1 MRLIGPEDMKAFRC
15 LAGACRHTCCRGWEI
30 DVDEE
35 SAARYRAAEGAI
47 GERLRA
53 NLETDETGTHFRLD
67 AQERCPFLNGEGL
80 CDLILE
86 MGEDVLCQICRDHP
100 RFRNFYS
107 DHVEIGL
114 GLVCEAAARQVVE
127 REEPLRLVT
136 LEDDGVREDVPEEEA
151 WLQAAQS
158 RLLALAQHREA
169 SILERIAAIREDAEV
184 PELSL
189 TEDHLDLLMEL
200 EVLDPAWHGILTR
213 MHAALSAP
221 WLTEGMEKPAEQLLC
236 ALLCRHLAGAL
247 EDGAYRER
255 VLLCLLSLEIIFRA
269 AAVLETEGREAL
281 IEAARLFSGEIEY
294 SDENV
299 GALLDCLSETLE
311 ESGGQ

>member
-1 MRLIGPEDMKAFRC
+1 
-15 LAGACRHTCCRGWEI
+15 
-30 DVDEE
+30 
-35 SAARYRAAEGAI
+35 
-47 GERLRA
+47 
-53 NLETDETGTHFRLD
+53 
-67 AQERCPFLNGEGL
+67 
-80 CDLILE
+80 
-86 MGEDVLCQICRDHP
+86 MGEDALCQICRDHP

-158 RLLALAQHREA
+158 RLLALAQHREV

-200 EVLDPAWHGILTR
+200 EVLDPAWHGILSSMR
-213 MHAALSAP
+213 AALSAP

-269 AAVLETEGREAL
+269 SAVLETEGREAL

>member
-1 MRLIGPEDMKAFRC
+1 MRLIGPEDMQAFRC

-35 SAARYRAAEGAI
+35 SAARYRTAEGAI

-86 MGEDVLCQICRDHP
+86 MGEDALCQICRDHP

-127 REEPLRLVT
+127 RECRRRKRGSRRRSPVCSPLPSIGKRRCPSASRPSGKTQKCQNCL
-136 LEDDGVREDVPEEEA
+136 
-151 WLQAAQS
+151 LQK
-158 RLLALAQHREA
+158 
-169 SILERIAAIREDAEV
+169 
-184 PELSL
+184 
-189 TEDHLDLLMEL
+189 T
-200 EVLDPAWHGILTR
+200 ILT
-213 MHAALSAP
+213 S
-221 WLTEGMEKPAEQLLC
+221 
-236 ALLCRHLAGAL
+236 
-247 EDGAYRER
+247 
-255 VLLCLLSLEIIFRA
+255 
-269 AAVLETEGREAL
+269 
-281 IEAARLFSGEIEY
+281 
-294 SDENV
+294 
-299 GALLDCLSETLE
+299 
-311 ESGGQ
+311 

>member
-1 MRLIGPEDMKAFRC
+1 MRLIGPEDMQAFRC
-15 LAGACRHTCCRGWEI
+15 LAGDCRHTCCRGWEI

-35 SAARYRAAEGAI
+35 STARYRATEGAI

-86 MGEDVLCQICRDHP
+86 MGEDALCQICRDHP

-200 EVLDPAWHGILTR
+200 EVLDPAWHGILSSMR
-213 MHAALSAP
+213 AALLPHRWSR
-221 WLTEGMEKPAEQLLC
+221 PAAVRSC
-236 ALLCRHLAGAL
+236 WGN
-247 EDGAYRER
+247 
-255 VLLCLLSLEIIFRA
+255 RA
-269 AAVLETEGREAL
+269 AFHIAGN
-281 IEAARLFSGEIEY
+281 EAARQWLWHRSRW
-294 SDENV
+294 
-299 GALLDCLSETLE
+299 LHTT
-311 ESGGQ
+311 